1 MRLWGYNHE
10 EGGEDYLH
18 WTKHISYSFIGREDI
33 VLTDGQPST
42 GDDED
47 NGLFDTAKNI
57 YGVFDDSRFRDTSYT
72 MTVYNDPAIP
82 YNNNYNGYYGR
93 NGCHH
98 PFVEYHGNRILLSE
112 STQSSRFRRL

>member
-1 MRLWGYNHE
+1 MGIQPRRRRRRLPSLDKAYQ
-10 EGGEDYLH
+10 L
-18 WTKHISYSFIGREDI
+18 FIYRTRNI

-82 YNNNYNGYYGR
+82 YNNNYNGYYEGMDVIIR
-93 NGCHH
+93 
-98 PFVEYHGNRILLSE
+98 LLSI
-112 STQSSRFRRL
+112 TKQNITI